1 MSQSNPNYSYDTIT
15 ITSLG
20 DDNLQQDLFKI
31 SDLDDNMSINLSDIT
46 YQSNITAS
54 SATLGSGTYSIGGN
68 GGLGGYTFTTPNTGT
83 PSWTTPIGIG
93 GGGGGV
99 LTGINSIGGNGGL
112 GGYTFTSPNTGTPS
126 WTTPI
131 GIGGGGG
138 GVLTGITD
146 TINWGTLNSNPGLK
160 VNGDAEF
167 EGDLRVK
174 GKSITEM
181 FDKIEERLAILHPNP
196 ELEEKWDELKELGK
210 RYKELE
216 QEIIEKEKVWA
227 ILKK

>member
-31 SDLDDNMSINLSDIT
+31 SDLDDNMSINLSDLT

-54 SATLGSGTYSIGGN
+54 TSSTGMGSYSIGAIGSGQYTYTTGN
-68 GGLGGYTFTTPNTGT
+68 TSPFVNPVYSNPI
-83 PSWTTPIGIG
+83 IGIG
-93 GGGGGV
+93 GSGGAGTV
-99 LTGINSIGGNGGL
+99 LT
-112 GGYTFTSPNTGTPS
+112 TGMS
-126 WTTPI
+126 
-131 GIGGGGG
+131 
-138 GVLTGITD
+138 D
-146 TINWGTLNSNPGLK
+146 TIMWGSVNTNPGLK

-167 EGDLRVK
+167 EGDVKIK

-181 FDKIEERLAILHPNP
+181 LDKIEERLAILHPNP
-196 ELEEKWDELKELGK
+196 ELEDKWDELKELGK